1 MKHSGLQKSIS
12 SIFDGVEPPKQET
25 ATAASPQTPAQTA
38 SPGSQSAQPAIT
50 PPALVGTAPVSMTAL
65 QRTMS
70 TSSAGAAGSTHAA
83 KPAARPSPVPRQTT
97 ASKQKISFAA
107 TWTMI
112 KARLFGGSKK
122 TMDPRQKKAMI
133 LVGVL
138 SVALVAVVLFV
149 LGSNPSS
156 AKAASKNAGSS
167 DSSVAGSQSC
177 STENWKKP
185 EIYPL
190 SLRDP
195 MKPSSNASAG
205 DGQNGEMTVRGIV
218 FSNSKP
224 SAIIANQIVSE
235 GDVILGVTIIKIGK
249 DFVAFEKKGKRWQQQ
264 VRQ

>member
-38 SPGSQSAQPAIT
+38 SPRAQSAQPAT
-50 PPALVGTAPVSMTAL
+50 TSPALVGMAPVSTTAS
-65 QRTMS
+65 QSATPI
-70 TSSAGAAGSTHAA
+70 SSAGSIHAA
-83 KPAARPSPVPRQTT
+83 KPAARPRPVPRQTT
-97 ASKQKISFAA
+97 ASKQKISSAA

-122 TMDPRQKKAMI
+122 TLDPKQKKAMI

-167 DSSVAGSQSC
+167 DSSVAGSKSC

-195 MKPSSNASAG
+195 MKPSSNGSTG

-218 FSNSKP
+218 FSNNKP